1 MAGPRNSYSVK
12 YEALRVYRKTG
23 PFSSSNAWR
32 HIVKKLLGLVVL
44 SALSTVP
51 VMAQWSLQQSP
62 VTSRLYDIKF
72 SGGRGLMVGDSV
84 VLVSGDTGSSWAIQD
99 FPGNWGFTQC
109 TIQCHD
115 SLWVAGWMIDS
126 RKNVLLRSTDGGT
139 TWSVVDTS
147 LHDLAGTSVFFKD
160 KTHGWVGGSGSGF
173 GADTMGWVSKTTDGG
188 ATWQKTDRTLDL
200 INDVFFSDTLHG
212 WACSEGGNVYK
223 STDGGETW
231 NFNYLALNGSIAEPL
246 RHVQFTT
253 IDSGWASGGIGGVQ
267 TVLRTVDAGQSWQ
280 IATTQGNVASVY
292 GMMFSD
298 SRHGWM
304 VGGWGGT
311 SRIAYTSD
319 GGSTW
324 SLQPDP
330 VPMSTS
336 TGWYFGVYMFDNRNG
351 FIVGSGGTILKT
363 SNGGTTD
370 AVQTMN
376 ERPSDFQ
383 LLQNFPNPFNPSTN
397 ISFSLPERAVVRL
410 TVFDLL
416 GRTAATLV
424 NGEYL
429 NGGTH
434 TIKWDAADFP
444 SGVYFY
450 KLEAGN
456 ISQTR
461 KLLLLR

>member
-1 MAGPRNSYSVK
+1 
-12 YEALRVYRKTG
+12 
-23 PFSSSNAWR
+23 
-32 HIVKKLLGLVVL
+32 
-44 SALSTVP
+44 
-51 VMAQWSLQQSP
+51 
-62 VTSRLYDIKF
+62 
-72 SGGRGLMVGDSV
+72 
-84 VLVSGDTGSSWAIQD
+84 
-99 FPGNWGFTQC
+99 
-109 TIQCHD
+109 
-115 SLWVAGWMIDS
+115 
-126 RKNVLLRSTDGGT
+126 
-139 TWSVVDTS
+139 
-147 LHDLAGTSVFFKD
+147 
-160 KTHGWVGGSGSGF
+160 
-173 GADTMGWVSKTTDGG
+173 
-188 ATWQKTDRTLDL
+188 
-200 INDVFFSDTLHG
+200 
-212 WACSEGGNVYK
+212 
-223 STDGGETW
+223 
-231 NFNYLALNGSIAEPL
+231 
-246 RHVQFTT
+246 
-253 IDSGWASGGIGGVQ
+253 
-267 TVLRTVDAGQSWQ
+267 
-280 IATTQGNVASVY
+280 
-292 GMMFSD
+292 
-298 SRHGWM
+298 M